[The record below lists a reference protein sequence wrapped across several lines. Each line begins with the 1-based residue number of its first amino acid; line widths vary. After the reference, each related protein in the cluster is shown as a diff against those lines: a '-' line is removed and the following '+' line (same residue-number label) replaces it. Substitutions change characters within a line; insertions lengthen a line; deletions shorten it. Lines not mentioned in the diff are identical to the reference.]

1 MQRWPRFQG
10 PRQQG
15 PSLSFSMVAL
25 MVEYLGGM
33 PLAKKGTK
41 PQRSVTPSR
50 SPSAIRTTGTC

>member
-1 MQRWPRFQG
+1 
-10 PRQQG
+10 
-15 PSLSFSMVAL
+15 MVAL
-25 MVEYLGGM
+25 MVEYLGSM